1 MDPKILQNNSAQPA
15 RRSTRQSTKAVT
27 VELTPRG
34 PLKRKREE
42 IKLPSSPVN
51 GSMDDDESPGKKTK
65 SEIGVAGDGSCDED
79 KMDVQE
85 TTGDE
90 DLDSEQNEDQEM
102 SSEEDSSHHNVT
114 QHKRPFDTALMG
126 RMNVNVPK
134 TVGVGS
140 QEIVDPRLYL
150 TSRSSI
156 HTPEELKTD
165 LLKTK
170 RMEASRRAASG
181 NKPATQLR
189 PLENRPEI
197 LTYKTSSMAEYKDN
211 MERKDKK
218 TGLPSANHHSMRG
231 YPTSE
236 ESYTLSCR
244 VNNIPTRKQTTK
256 LRKQD
261 IKKSAVIKAIPG
273 KAFGG
278 CMWKLCQALVLL
290 VSGVLGLL
298 AYQHLPLH
306 RRPSGGGDH
315 PAWPV
320 REGKFVSQLSALEA
334 LFPGQRSELWRRSR
348 IHLERHL
355 QTARPTEPVSL
366 MLTAGRRGE
375 KTLYCLAL
383 RLASAFSSALNASS
397 IHIDGASM
405 AGQDSDQ
412 VKLDIDTQLGRAF
425 EGDQPVAV
433 IHRFEELPPGST
445 IIFYRYCDHEN
456 AAYKEVFLLFTV
468 LLPEEELGKEL
479 SLNEVEERVQ
489 DYITETFVESNSS
502 DKPGSYNRMDLDK
515 LSGLWSRIS
524 HLVLPVA
531 VEESIEQGGCM
542 D

>member
-1 MDPKILQNNSAQPA
+1 MDPEILRNNSAQPA
-15 RRSTRQSTKAVT
+15 RRSTRQSMKVT
-27 VELTPRG
+27 LELAPRG

-42 IKLPSSPVN
+42 IKLPSTPVN
-51 GSMDDDESPGKKTK
+51 GSMEDDESPGKKNK
-65 SEIGVAGDGSCDED
+65 SEIEVAGDGSCDED

-85 TTGDE
+85 TSGDE
-90 DLDSEQNEDQEM
+90 DLDSEQNEEQEM
-102 SSEEDSSHHNVT
+102 SAEEDSSHHNVT
-114 QHKRPFDTALMG
+114 QHKRPFDTTLMG
-126 RMNVNVPK
+126 HMNVNVPK

-140 QEIVDPRLYL
+140 QEIVDPRSYL
-150 TSRSSI
+150 LSRSSI
-156 HTPEELKTD
+156 HTPGELKTD
-165 LLKTK
+165 LFKTK
-170 RMEASRRAASG
+170 RMEMSRRAASG
-181 NKPATQLR
+181 TKPATQLR
-189 PLENRPEI
+189 PLENRPEVLI
-197 LTYKTSSMAEYKDN
+197 YKTSSMAEYKEN

-218 TGLPSANHHSMRG
+218 TGLPSANHYSMRG

-236 ESYTLSCR
+236 ESYTSSCR

-261 IKKSAVIKAIPG
+261 IKKSAVIKATTG

-278 CMWKLCQALVLL
+278 YMWKLCQALVLL

-298 AYQHLPLH
+298 AYQHLSLPF
-306 RRPSGGGDH
+306 RPSGGGDH

-375 KTLYCLAL
+375 KTLHCLAL
-383 RLASAFSSALNASS
+383 HLASAFSSALNASS
-397 IHIDGASM
+397 IHIDGASK

-412 VKLDIDTQLGRAF
+412 VKLDIDTQLGEAF
-425 EGDQPVAV
+425 EGNRPVAV

-489 DYITETFVESNSS
+489 DYITDTFVESNSS

-531 VEESIEQGGCM
+531 AEERIEQGGCM

>member
-1 MDPKILQNNSAQPA
+1 MDPEILRNNLAQPA
-15 RRSTRQSTKAVT
+15 RRSTRQSMKAVT
-27 VELTPRG
+27 LELAPRG

-42 IKLPSSPVN
+42 IKHPSTPVN
-51 GSMDDDESPGKKTK
+51 GSMEDDESPGKKNK

-79 KMDVQE
+79 EMDVQE

-90 DLDSEQNEDQEM
+90 DLDSEQNEEQEM
-102 SSEEDSSHHNVT
+102 SAEEDSSHHNVT
-114 QHKRPFDTALMG
+114 QHKRPFDTTLMG
-126 RMNVNVPK
+126 HMNVNVPK

-150 TSRSSI
+150 LSRSSI
-156 HTPEELKTD
+156 HTTEELKTD
-165 LLKTK
+165 LFKTK
-170 RMEASRRAASG
+170 RMEMSRRAASG
-181 NKPATQLR
+181 TKPATQLR
-189 PLENRPEI
+189 PLENRPEVLI
-197 LTYKTSSMAEYKDN
+197 YKTSSMAEYKEN

-218 TGLPSANHHSMRG
+218 TGLPSANHYSMRG

-236 ESYTLSCR
+236 ESYTSSCR

-261 IKKSAVIKAIPG
+261 IKKSAVIKASPG

-278 CMWKLCQALVLL
+278 YMWKLCQALVLL

-298 AYQHLPLH
+298 AYQHFSLPF
-306 RRPSGGGDH
+306 RPSGGGDH

-375 KTLYCLAL
+375 KTLHCLAL
-383 RLASAFSSALNASS
+383 HLASAFSSALNASS
-397 IHIDGASM
+397 IHIDGASK

-412 VKLDIDTQLGRAF
+412 VKLDIDTQLGEAF

-468 LLPEEELGKEL
+468 LLPEEELGEEL

-489 DYITETFVESNSS
+489 DYITDTFVESNSS

>member
-1 MDPKILQNNSAQPA
+1 MDPEILPNNSAQPA
-15 RRSTRQSTKAVT
+15 RRSTRQSMKVT
-27 VELTPRG
+27 LELAPRG
-34 PLKRKREE
+34 PLKRRREE
-42 IKLPSSPVN
+42 IKLPSTPVN
-51 GSMDDDESPGKKTK
+51 GSMEDDESPGKKNK

-79 KMDVQE
+79 EMDVQE

-90 DLDSEQNEDQEM
+90 DLDSEQNEEQEM
-102 SSEEDSSHHNVT
+102 SAEEDSSHHNVT
-114 QHKRPFDTALMG
+114 QHKRPFDTTLMG
-126 RMNVNVPK
+126 HMNVNIPK

-150 TSRSSI
+150 LSRSSI
-156 HTPEELKTD
+156 HTTEELKTD
-165 LLKTK
+165 LFKTK
-170 RMEASRRAASG
+170 RMEMSRRAASG
-181 NKPATQLR
+181 TKPATQLR
-189 PLENRPEI
+189 PLENRPEVLI
-197 LTYKTSSMAEYKDN
+197 YKTSSMAQYKEN
-211 MERKDKK
+211 MERKGKK
-218 TGLPSANHHSMRG
+218 TGLPSANHYSMRG

-236 ESYTLSCR
+236 ESYTSSCR

-278 CMWKLCQALVLL
+278 YMWKLCQALVLL

-298 AYQHLPLH
+298 AYQHFSLPFG
-306 RRPSGGGDH
+306 PSGGGDH

-334 LFPGQRSELWRRSR
+334 MFPSQHSELWRRSR

-355 QTARPTEPVSL
+355 QMARPTEPVSL

-375 KTLYCLAL
+375 KTLHCLAL
-383 RLASAFSSALNASS
+383 HLASAFSSALNASS
-397 IHIDGASM
+397 IHIDGASK

-412 VKLDIDTQLGRAF
+412 VKLDIDTQLGEAF

-489 DYITETFVESNSS
+489 DYITDTFVESNSS

-531 VEESIEQGGCM
+531 VEERIEQGGCM

>member
-1 MDPKILQNNSAQPA
+1 MDPEILRNNLAQPA
-15 RRSTRQSTKAVT
+15 RRSTRQSMKAVT
-27 VELTPRG
+27 LELAPRG

-42 IKLPSSPVN
+42 IKHPSTPVN
-51 GSMDDDESPGKKTK
+51 GSMEDDESPGKKNK

-79 KMDVQE
+79 EMDVQE

-90 DLDSEQNEDQEM
+90 DLDSEQNEEQEM
-102 SSEEDSSHHNVT
+102 SAEEDSSHHNVT
-114 QHKRPFDTALMG
+114 QHKLEM
-126 RMNVNVPK
+126 
-134 TVGVGS
+134 
-140 QEIVDPRLYL
+140 
-150 TSRSSI
+150 
-156 HTPEELKTD
+156 
-165 LLKTK
+165 
-170 RMEASRRAASG
+170 SRRAASG
-181 NKPATQLR
+181 TKPATQLR
-189 PLENRPEI
+189 PLENRPEVLI
-197 LTYKTSSMAEYKDN
+197 YKTSSMAEYKEN

-218 TGLPSANHHSMRG
+218 TGLPSANHYSMRG

-236 ESYTLSCR
+236 ESYTSSCR

-261 IKKSAVIKAIPG
+261 IKKSAVIKASPG

-278 CMWKLCQALVLL
+278 YMWKLCQALVLL

-298 AYQHLPLH
+298 AYQHFSLPF
-306 RRPSGGGDH
+306 RPSGGGDH

-355 QTARPTEPVSL
+355 QTSRPTEPVSL

-375 KTLYCLAL
+375 KTLHCLAL
-383 RLASAFSSALNASS
+383 HLASAFSSALNASS
-397 IHIDGASM
+397 IHIDGASK

-412 VKLDIDTQLGRAF
+412 VKLDIDTQLGEAF

-468 LLPEEELGKEL
+468 LLPEEELGEEL

-489 DYITETFVESNSS
+489 DYITDTFVESNSS

>member
-1 MDPKILQNNSAQPA
+1 MDPEILRNNSAQPA
-15 RRSTRQSTKAVT
+15 RRSTRQSMKAVT
-27 VELTPRG
+27 LELAPRG
-34 PLKRKREE
+34 PLKRRREE
-42 IKLPSSPVN
+42 SKLPSTPVN
-51 GSMDDDESPGKKTK
+51 GSMEDDESPGKKNK

-79 KMDVQE
+79 EMDVQE

-90 DLDSEQNEDQEM
+90 DLDSEQNEEQEM
-102 SSEEDSSHHNVT
+102 SAEEDSSHHNVK
-114 QHKRPFDTALMG
+114 QHKRPFDTTLMG
-126 RMNVNVPK
+126 HMNVNVPK

-150 TSRSSI
+150 LSRSSI
-156 HTPEELKTD
+156 HTTEELKTD
-165 LLKTK
+165 LFKTK
-170 RMEASRRAASG
+170 RMEMSRRAASG
-181 NKPATQLR
+181 TKPATQLR
-189 PLENRPEI
+189 PLENRPEVLI
-197 LTYKTSSMAEYKDN
+197 YKTSSMAEYKEN

-218 TGLPSANHHSMRG
+218 TGLPSANHYSMRG

-236 ESYTLSCR
+236 ESYTSSCR

-261 IKKSAVIKAIPG
+261 IKKSAVVKAIPG

-278 CMWKLCQALVLL
+278 YMWKLFQALVLL

-298 AYQHLPLH
+298 AYHHLSLPF
-306 RRPSGGGDH
+306 RPSGGGDH

-320 REGKFVSQLSALEA
+320 REGTFVSQLSALEA

-355 QTARPTEPVSL
+355 QAARPTEPVSL

-375 KTLYCLAL
+375 KTLHCLAL
-383 RLASAFSSALNASS
+383 HLASAFSSALNASS
-397 IHIDGASM
+397 IHIDGASK

-412 VKLDIDTQLGRAF
+412 VKLDIDTQLGEAF

-489 DYITETFVESNSS
+489 DYITDTFVESNSS